1 MSYGLSLADIV
12 PVTSLFSNLPSVA
25 CYIMQSSYDA
35 KDMLDIDQLIGANW
49 TEKSSEEAV
58 SSILY
63 DLPAYMKRGG
73 GLLMW
78 RDVSS
83 FFHWAGR
90 VF

>member
-63 DLPAYMKRGG
+63 DLPAYMKSGG
-73 GLLMW
+73 VALPPDGTE
-78 RDVSS
+78 DVIFYPLRS
-83 FFHWAGR
+83 
-90 VF
+90 